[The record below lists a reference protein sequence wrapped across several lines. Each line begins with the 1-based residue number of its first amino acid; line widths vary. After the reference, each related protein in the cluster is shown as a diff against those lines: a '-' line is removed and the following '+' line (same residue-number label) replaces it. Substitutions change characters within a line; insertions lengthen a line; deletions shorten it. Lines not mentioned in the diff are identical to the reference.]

1 MISCVKIHDLRKD
14 PSLGHGVTVLVDR
27 LWPRGVK
34 KDSVRLDYWL
44 KNVAPSPDLRRWFN
58 HDEEKFDEFSTR
70 YRKELNAS
78 EEEDVDKLQNLV
90 SGGDATLV
98 FAAKDRDINHA
109 VVLKKWLEEWLE
121 E

>member
-1 MISCVKIHDLRKD
+1 MITCVRIHDLRKD
-14 PSLGHGVTVLVDR
+14 PELARGTTVLVDR

-34 KDSVRLDYWL
+34 KDAVHLDHWL
-44 KNVAPSPDLRRWFN
+44 KNVAPSPELRKWFN
-58 HDEEKFDEFSTR
+58 HDEEKFEEFSTR

-78 EEEDVDKLQNLV
+78 EEEDVDKLQKLV
-90 SGGDATLV
+90 SDGDVTLV